1 MNSIIFKANEPQTLA
16 LKECSGVVDGF
27 SVLYETSDG
36 NLLSVPRP
44 AAVKLNELD
53 PAPGEEFTATMHQ
66 DGKASREWVFSLTA
80 RSEQI
85 RAEREAAEL
94 AEQTKRDLPA
104 QLQASVLRQMPK
116 SARKPS
122 AEAPPDPKGT
132 GTYGPLPQVALAGRK
147 TRESIPF
154 NLAFPLRLII

>member
-66 DGKASREWVFSLTA
+66 DGKAPREFSLTA